1 MTRSPAIIRAGDV
14 VELSTGVSVLSG
26 AEIREAAYGAQL
38 PVRQPPRSGNSCPT
52 AAVRSTRRERL
63 SRVDSGRS
71 SRRARTTGMRRRS
84 G

>member
-52 AAVRSTRRERL
+52 PAIAIELVRGTS
-63 SRVDSGRS
+63 SGKNGHS
-71 SRRARTTGMRRRS
+71 V
-84 G
+84 